1 METAKVI
8 VGNSEEALQ
17 QKLDEFF
24 NDYRYITV
32 HRVLQTSCAVMSS
45 YQTTIT
51 IFYSHNV

>member
-17 QKLDEFF
+17 KKLDDFF
-24 NDYRYITV
+24 EDHAYITI